1 MFLLS
6 KVTFTAF
13 SSLSASDSH
22 VDPVTHTVR
31 YHKLMQA
38 CKWLNLDII
47 SSSSLTVALISF
59 DVTHNHLVRAP
70 AATAP
75 PPRMLRCKSS
85 EMFWGRLAHNLNYK
99 ETFIYLF
106 YYSLFLLFFW
116 ERLLGWVRVRKET
129 HNNQTNKKHGLRNN
143 KISTLHRFW
152 GFSKHIKQP
161 VLHKSSA
168 WIKSQWIWRIEGIQT
183 ERGKKRKKKRGGSKP
198 LKPQNLTAT
207 MGCAWRW
214 FGIVALVMDGG
225 RDLVKQW
232 FSNFLW
238 HAHLKNAHGPM
249 SQATADNFKCWVF
262 HPLKVKNINCWC
274 FVLCNLSVES
284 HWGKKN

>member
-22 VDPVTHTVR
+22 VDPVTHTVL

-99 ETFIYLF
+99 ETLIYLF
-106 YYSLFLLFFW
+106 YCSFFCCFFGKGCW
-116 ERLLGWVRVRKET
+116 DESELEKRHTITKQTKSTGSET
-129 HNNQTNKKHGLRNN
+129 TKQALYIVFEDSPNTLSSQSYTNHQ
-143 KISTLHRFW
+143 H
-152 GFSKHIKQP
+152 
-161 VLHKSSA
+161 
-168 WIKSQWIWRIEGIQT
+168 E
-183 ERGKKRKKKRGGSKP
+183 
-198 LKPQNLTAT
+198 
-207 MGCAWRW
+207 
-214 FGIVALVMDGG
+214 
-225 RDLVKQW
+225 
-232 FSNFLW
+232 
-238 HAHLKNAHGPM
+238 
-249 SQATADNFKCWVF
+249 
-262 HPLKVKNINCWC
+262 
-274 FVLCNLSVES
+274 
-284 HWGKKN
+284 